1 MRNLII
7 RTSSSGEIML
17 IVVFKDDK
25 EKRERLLNFIAGEFP
40 QITSLLYV
48 VNEKANDTIMDQE
61 IVTWKGNDCI
71 YEEMEG
77 LKFKIGPKSFYQ
89 TNSEQAYRLYTI
101 VREFAQLSGDEL
113 VYDLYT
119 GTGTIANFL
128 ARSAR
133 KIIGIEYIPE
143 AIEDAIENSKLN
155 CIDNAFSL
163 PAISKMCSRLILLPN
178 MECPM

>member
-17 IVVFKDDK
+17 IVVFFKDDK
-25 EKRERLLNFIAGEFP
+25 EKRERLLNFIADEFP

-89 TNSEQAYRLYTI
+89 TNSEQAI
-101 VREFAQLSGDEL
+101 SF
-113 VYDLYT
+113 VYDC
-119 GTGTIANFL
+119 A
-128 ARSAR
+128 
-133 KIIGIEYIPE
+133 
-143 AIEDAIENSKLN
+143 
-155 CIDNAFSL
+155 
-163 PAISKMCSRLILLPN
+163 
-178 MECPM
+178 